1 MRTWY
6 TYRIATG
13 KVSFR
18 FRADRKS
25 FEDSLTMQDY
35 IFYWREMA
43 PIIFKQL
50 MVEAELTRKYKS

>member
-6 TYRIATG
+6 TYRTATG

-18 FRADRKS
+18 FREDRES
-25 FEDSLTMQDY
+25 FEDSFIVQDY
-35 IFYWREMA
+35 IFYWRDMT

-50 MVEAELTRKYKS
+50 MVEAELTRKYKA